1 MRLLAAVGVCLCI
14 GSMAQAGVLVTRS
27 EKGFA
32 FAEAF
37 DLTVNGKDKL
47 LNLGAK
53 PVLAGEK
60 LPQTGIT
67 GTLVKDNN
75 SGTVAQLSSGS
86 IEYLLPRANL
96 KNGPG
101 NPAEIW
107 KTAAISYRTA
117 PKDKTTADVSIASF
131 AAYLPGGLE
140 DLLRLCRDEPAME
153 LIGGKGKGFETQL
166 ALIDA
171 VAAKY
176 KTEPAIAPLSKYVE
190 ESMRQRLER
199 FQTGTAG
206 VDVLSEGLRFAQL
219 SASAYPA
226 DPEQA
231 KLRKSLAGLKTWLDR
246 KVAVLN
252 AFSSTAQWD
261 PFLIASRD
269 FAIYQEAYPGLEAK
283 HTLALTSSLKS
294 HQTAGEEDLKASEYG
309 SAYREFR
316 VALARNPADEA
327 LQQRV
332 VIAWTDYS
340 RQVAIDQKGSRKQLS
355 AGQIE
360 ALNQA
365 LLFASRYKEEGK
377 LDLAY
382 KKIQEAE
389 SIDANS
395 LNVLLKK
402 AEVLG
407 AQGNFMQALAALDAY
422 DKLAVDDE
430 RPKASQLRNELLFK
444 RTSRV
449 EDART
454 QFQTVWGQRKFLHAR
469 DIALAGL
476 RAKDDDPEL
485 LFSAGS
491 ADMAT
496 RNAEESHKCFLKYLE
511 VSDTLAADAKKRAL
525 ARRLMAA
532 AAPMKT
538 SPQSG
543 APNWMSGFKL
553 PPGLQYD
560 PVSLAFQAPITHIEA
575 SGKMKVSY
583 EWKNGRLLSINPS
596 WEKPD
601 QATGEKKVFFAYDEK
616 TGQLNR
622 VSLEEKL
629 APVTWT
635 PDEWLSQSAVVV
647 LNNPYID
654 PVAIERLTDKGVAVT
669 VTGNPYFEPFVW
681 SKICYFQLTYDT
693 QGRVAQA
700 RQLTELGGSPADN
713 LVEFEWQGLQLMAVR
728 AYQVHGSEK
737 ALAYTRTMQY
747 ESGELVSEEIGG
759 QGKGAHIKYKY
770 EGGHLASAIC
780 DKDASLDGRSRQVS
794 FWTGA
799 GSGRGLQ

>member
-1 MRLLAAVGVCLCI
+1 MKASFNLELEMRLLAVVGVCLCV
-14 GSMAQAGVLVTRS
+14 GSIAEAGVLVTRS
-27 EKGFA
+27 EKGFV

-47 LNLGAK
+47 LNLGTK
-53 PVLAGEK
+53 PALAGEK
-60 LPQTGIT
+60 LPQTAIT
-67 GTLVKDNN
+67 GTLVKDAN
-75 SGTVAQLSSGS
+75 SGTVAQLSPGS
-86 IEYLLPRANL
+86 VEYLIPRVNL

-101 NPAEIW
+101 SPAEIW
-107 KTAAISYRTA
+107 KAAAVSYRTA
-117 PKDKTTADVSIASF
+117 PKDKTTAEVSMASF
-131 AAYLPGGLE
+131 SAYLPGGLE
-140 DLLRLCRDEPAME
+140 ELMQLCRDERAME
-153 LIGGKGKGFETQL
+153 LIGGKGKGFETQM
-166 ALIDA
+166 AMIDA
-171 VAAKY
+171 VAGKY

-231 KLRKSLAGLKTWLDR
+231 KLRKSLADLKTWLDR

-269 FAIYQEAYPGLEAK
+269 FAIYQEAFPGLETK

-294 HQTAGEEDLKASEYG
+294 HQSAGEEDLKASEYG
-309 SAYREFR
+309 PAYREFR
-316 VALARNPADEA
+316 VALARNPVDEA

-340 RQVAIDQKGSRKQLS
+340 RQLAIDQKGNRKQLS

-389 SIDANS
+389 SIDPDA
-395 LNVLLKK
+395 LTVLLKK
-402 AEVLG
+402 ADVLG
-407 AQGNFMQALAALDAY
+407 AQGNFTQALTALDAY

-430 RPKASQLRNELLFK
+430 RQKASQLRNELLFK
-444 RTSRV
+444 RTSLV

-454 QFQTVWGQRKFLHAR
+454 QFQTAWGQRKFLHAR

-485 LFSAGS
+485 LFSAG
-491 ADMAT
+491 AAGMAT
-496 RNAEESHKCFLKYLE
+496 GHADESRKCFLRYLE
-511 VSDTLAADAKKRAL
+511 VSDTLAADAKKCAL
-525 ARRLMAA
+525 ARRLMAVS
-532 AAPMKT
+532 APIKT
-538 SPQSG
+538 PPQTG
-543 APNWMSGFKL
+543 VANWMSGFKL

-560 PVSLAFQAPITHIEA
+560 PVSLAFQGRISHIEA
-575 SGKMKVSY
+575 SGKMKVAY
-583 EWKNGRLLSINPS
+583 EWKNGRLLSISPS

-601 QATGEKKVFFAYDEK
+601 QATGEKRVLFAYNDA
-616 TGQLNR
+616 TGQLAK
-622 VSLEEKL
+622 VSLDEKI
-629 APVTWT
+629 AGGTWT
-635 PDEWLSQSAVVV
+635 PDEWLAQSDVVV
-647 LNNPYID
+647 LNNPYVD
-654 PVAIERLTDKGVAVT
+654 PVAIERLTGKSIAVT
-669 VTGNPYFEPFVW
+669 VAGNPYFEPFVW
-681 SKICYFQLTYDT
+681 SKICYFQLTYDS

-700 RQLTELGGSPADN
+700 RQLTEFGGSPADN
-713 LVEFEWQGLQLMAVR
+713 LVEFEWQGMQLMAVR
-728 AYQVHGSEK
+728 AYQMHGSEK

-747 ESGELVSEEIGG
+747 ENGELVSEEIGG

-770 EGGHLASAIC
+770 ASGQLVSATC
-780 DKDASLDGRSRQVS
+780 DKDASLDSRSRQVS
-794 FWTGA
+794 F
-799 GSGRGLQ
+799 Q